1 MQINKQIYVA
11 ASGRAGFH
19 ITNDYDCD
27 VYLVDCGGP
36 LVLIDAGVGLES
48 RRIEEQ
54 IRFHGFDP
62 RQIKYI
68 LLTHGHA
75 DHSGGAFFMKEL
87 TGGKVLAHPDCARY
101 VSGGDE
107 EAIALTEAVRAGV
120 YPRDY
125 VFHACPTDSIKD
137 GESLVVGNTS
147 FTAIHAPGHCSGHHA
162 YLMEGPCGKMLF
174 AGDSIFIGGKIS
186 LQVIWDCDII
196 KYARTAS
203 RLAEIE
209 FEGLLPS
216 HYGIDLRD
224 GVRHIRAA
232 KAVFDGLGIPEQ
244 AGK

>member
-1 MQINKQIYVA
+1 MQINKQIYVV
-11 ASGRAGFH
+11 ASGRAGCH

-48 RRIEEQ
+48 SRIEEQ

-62 RQIKYI
+62 TQIHYI

-75 DHSGGAFFMKEL
+75 DHSGGALFIKEL
-87 TGGKVLAHPDCARY
+87 TGGTVLAHPNCARY

-107 EAIALTEAVRAGV
+107 EAIALTDAIKAGV
-120 YPRDY
+120 YPAHY
-125 VFHACPTDSIKD
+125 TYCACPAESIPE
-137 GESLVVGNTS
+137 GEKLVVGNTS
-147 FTAIHAPGHCSGHHA
+147 FTAIHTPGHCSGHYA
-162 YLMEGPCGKMLF
+162 YLMEGPCGRMLF
-174 AGDSIFIGGKIS
+174 SGDSIFTGGKIS
-186 LQVIWDCDII
+186 LQVIWDCDIV
-196 KYARTAS
+196 KYAQTAS

-216 HYGIDLRD
+216 HYGIDLQD
-224 GVRHIRAA
+224 GARHIRAA
-232 KAVFDGLGIPEQ
+232 KAVFKGLGIPEQ